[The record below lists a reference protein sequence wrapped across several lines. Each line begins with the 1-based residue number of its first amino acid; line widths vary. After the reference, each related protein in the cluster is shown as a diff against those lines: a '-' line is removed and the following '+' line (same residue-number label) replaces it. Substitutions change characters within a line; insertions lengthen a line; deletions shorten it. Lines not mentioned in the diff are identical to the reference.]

1 LADNTD
7 ASFTSYIVHK
17 RTGYLV
23 ASNSGLSIYPFASAV
38 SSSNSV
44 ISTSYSYL
52 TTRGLSGDA
61 DVSTTYTD
69 SSGAVYTMR
78 IVNQLVVD
86 STTTITADVV
96 FVSLTPITDS
106 PTSAP
111 TAGVADDDDDD
122 DTSSAS
128 TSGDDDKLTIAKGAS
143 LASAVLAGVLVL
155 LVIVLIVLVVA
166 GKSGGVAQASSSTTE
181 LTSTKN
187 AMA

>member
-1 LADNTD
+1 LADSTD

-17 RTGYLV
+17 KTGYLV
-23 ASNSGLSIYPFASAV
+23 ATNSGLSIYPFASAV

-69 SSGAVYTMR
+69 SSGSVYTMR

-96 FVSLTPITDS
+96 FVSLTPITAS
-106 PTSAP
+106 PTLSP
-111 TAGVADDDDDD
+111 TTSVADDE
-122 DTSSAS
+122 TSSAS

-143 LASAVLAGVLVL
+143 LASAILAGLLVV

-166 GKSGGVAQASSSTTE
+166 GRGGGATQSSSSTTE